1 MRYIDERFMATVP
14 DRKTDFVKLAEAFG
28 AVGYR
33 AETLEEVNA
42 ALDKAF
48 SIDTPCIVEC
58 IVPSDENVLPMVPPN
73 GTIDNVILK

>member
-1 MRYIDERFMATVP
+1 MIETID
-14 DRKTDFVKLAEAFG
+14 
-28 AVGYR
+28 
-33 AETLEEVNA
+33 EVNA

-58 IVPSDENVLPMVPPN
+58 IVPPDENVLPMVPPN